1 MREPTDRKLYDRGAA
16 TLLAAWAACATV
28 ADGAALV
35 RHPGV
40 AAAVFPS
47 GPERDV
53 YNNALLGRDLAD
65 GEREAAVDAM
75 EEAYAAAGVT
85 GFAAWA
91 HESDRPLVREL
102 ERRGYRLA
110 ESTRAMGMALDGAG
124 DGDGDGAG
132 AGAGA
137 ADAEPEPGALDLA
150 EPAWAE
156 HVRLIGVA
164 PGFLG
169 AGPPGFHVLVA
180 RHDGAIAATG
190 LAFDHDGDCG
200 IYNVGTVAAARRR
213 GLGTAVTAHQLRAAR
228 ARGCTSASIQSTPMA
243 ERVYAAVGFRDL
255 GRFLEYVR

>member
-53 YNNALLGRDLAD
+53 YNNALLGRGLAD

-110 ESTRAMGMALDGAG
+110 ESTRVMGMALDG
-124 DGDGDGAG
+124 DGDGA
-132 AGAGA
+132 
-137 ADAEPEPGALDLA
+137 AEAEPGALDLA

-169 AGPPGFHVLVA
+169 AGPPGFHVLLA